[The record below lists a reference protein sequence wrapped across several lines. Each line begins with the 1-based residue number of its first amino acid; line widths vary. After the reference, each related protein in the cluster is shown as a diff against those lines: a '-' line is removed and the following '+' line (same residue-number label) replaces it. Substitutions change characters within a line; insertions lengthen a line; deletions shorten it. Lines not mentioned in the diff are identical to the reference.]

1 MGVSIQT
8 IRAIVLVLAA
18 LLFTSVMAQT
28 KEDLFNKELER
39 IVAQY
44 EAKKISQSEAAK
56 EIFIASISYF
66 PNDKLTQD
74 YFQSLSEYT
83 DQLAKKSI
91 TRKKFDELRY
101 ARAERYEA
109 AMADRKEAAERA
121 QRQAELEND
130 RMRQAQENAY
140 NEAIRQQRNAMAGA
154 AALQGVGR
162 AFNNS
167 FGQSI
172 TPPPQIC
179 NYYGGTRYCY

>member
-1 MGVSIQT
+1 MGSPLKT
-8 IRAIVLVLAA
+8 IRAIVLV
-18 LLFTSVMAQT
+18 FTAFLSLPVIAQT

-56 EIFIASISYF
+56 EVFIASKSYF
-66 PNDKLTQD
+66 PSDKLTQD

-83 DQLAKKSI
+83 DQLAKKAI

-109 AMADRKEAAERA
+109 AIADRKEAAERA
-121 QRQAELEND
+121 QRQAEVEND
-130 RMRQAQENAY
+130 RLRQAQADAY